1 MLSLLQL
8 LRPRQGSI
16 LIDDINIGQLSPRTV
31 RKRGFIA
38 VPQDGFSI
46 PTASLRFNLDP
57 YHTSSDQ
64 DILWCLGR
72 TGLWD
77 KIHSTSAIPTS
88 EMENMNIDT
97 RSLLDLPMSSFLPFS
112 AGQLQLFAL
121 SRTLL
126 RIRSS
131 GPRKPVIILDE
142 ASSSLDSE
150 TESILTDMLR
160 HDLQGHTIVMIA
172 HRVAGI
178 TGAMRPGVDAI
189 ATMQDGKLQT
199 VTLMGRSG

>member
-8 LRPRQGSI
+8 LRPSQGST
-16 LIDDINIGQLSPRTV
+16 LIDNINVTHLSPRTV
-31 RKRGFIA
+31 RKRGFIS
-38 VPQDGFSI
+38 VPQDGLTI

-57 YHTSSDQ
+57 YHTSSEQ
-64 DILWCLGR
+64 EISLSLQR

-77 KIHSTSAIPTS
+77 KIHSRVGSTEKAGGSLGI
-88 EMENMNIDT
+88 

-126 RIRSS
+126 RIWSS
-131 GPRKPVIILDE
+131 APHKPIVILDE
-142 ASSSLDSE
+142 VSSSLDSE
-150 TESILTDMLR
+150 TESVLTDILR
-160 HDLQGHTIVMIA
+160 DDLRDHTVVIIA

-178 TGAMRPGVDAI
+178 MGAMRPGVDAI
-189 ATMQDGKLQT
+189 ATMQDGRLQT
-199 VTLMGRSG
+199 MSIIDSST

>member
-1 MLSLLQL
+1 MANYELPPSSGKSNLMFSLLQL
-8 LRPRQGSI
+8 LRPGQGSI
-16 LIDDINIGQLSPRTV
+16 SIDDINIDHL
-31 RKRGFIA
+31 
-38 VPQDGFSI
+38 PQDGFNI

-64 DILWCLGR
+64 DILWSLQR

-77 KIHSTSAIPTS
+77 KIHSTSAIPDS
-88 EMENMNIDT
+88 KKENMNIDI
-97 RSLLDLPMSSFLPFS
+97 RSLLDLPMSSFLSFS
-112 AGQLQLFAL
+112 TGQLQLFAL
-121 SRTLL
+121 SRT
-126 RIRSS
+126 
-131 GPRKPVIILDE
+131 ILDE

-178 TGAMRPGVDAI
+178 MGAMRPGVDAI
-189 ATMQDGKLQT
+189 ATMQHGKLQT
-199 VTLMGRSG
+199 VTLMG